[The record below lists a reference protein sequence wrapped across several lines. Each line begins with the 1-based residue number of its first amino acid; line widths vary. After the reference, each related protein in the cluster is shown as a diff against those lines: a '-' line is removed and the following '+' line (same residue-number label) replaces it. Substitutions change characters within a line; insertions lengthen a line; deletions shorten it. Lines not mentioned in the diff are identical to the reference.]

1 MLAEV
6 EILGLVLGDGEDRNG
21 RGRRNAAA
29 QMLLREADG
38 RMRLQDVSP
47 DSVMAKHAM
56 STGCF
61 RRSKPIFDPVTR
73 EIMGYEMERVVQP
86 LSRVLSR

>member
-1 MLAEV
+1 MLTTTEV
-6 EILGLVLGDGEDRNG
+6 LGLLLNDGVDERGG
-21 RGRRNAAA
+21 RAKQATA

-47 DSVMAKHAM
+47 DSVMARHAM

-61 RRSKPIFDPVTR
+61 RRSRPILDPVSR
-73 EIMGYEMERVVQP
+73 EIMGYEMEMIAHPQ
-86 LSRVLSR
+86 

>member
-1 MLAEV
+1 MFADTEV
-6 EILGLVLGDGEDRNG
+6 LGLVLGEGAEE
-21 RGRRNAAA
+21 RGGNARQKSTSA

-47 DSVMAKHAM
+47 DSVMGRHAM

-61 RRSKPIFDPVTR
+61 RRGKPIVDPVSR
-73 EIMGYEMERVVQP
+73 EIMGYEMEMISHPMKQ
-86 LSRVLSR
+86 

>member
-1 MLAEV
+1 MLADV
-6 EILGLVLGDGEDRNG
+6 EILGLVLGESEDRHG
-21 RGRRNAAA
+21 RGRRATTA

-38 RMRLQDVSP
+38 SMRLQDVSP
-47 DSVMAKHAM
+47 DSVMAQRAM

-73 EIMGYEMERVVQP
+73 EIMGYEMERVTQP
-86 LSRVLSR
+86 IVLSR